1 MKEISDDELM
11 DMAFEA
17 LIPLANV
24 GIIGETTDL
33 THEDVRRAREVL
45 RFLTKRIAPGR
56 EFS

>member
-33 THEDVRRAREVL
+33 THEDVKRAR
-45 RFLTKRIAPGR
+45 
-56 EFS
+56 

>member
-33 THEDVRRAREVL
+33 THEDVKRAREVL

>member
-1 MKEISDDELM
+1 MNEPSDDELL

-33 THEDVRRAREVL
+33 THEDVKRAREVL
-45 RFLTKRIAPGR
+45 RFITKRIAPVQ
-56 EFS
+56 EFR

>member
-1 MKEISDDELM
+1 MKDISDDELM

-33 THEDVRRAREVL
+33 THEDVKRAREVL

>member
-1 MKEISDDELM
+1 MKEPSDYELL

-33 THEDVRRAREVL
+33 THEDVKRAREVL
-45 RFLTKRIAPGR
+45 RFITKRIAPGQ
-56 EFS
+56 EFR

>member
-1 MKEISDDELM
+1 MKEISDYELM

-33 THEDVRRAREVL
+33 THEDVKRAREVL

>member
-1 MKEISDDELM
+1 VSDISDDELL

-33 THEDVRRAREVL
+33 THEDVKRAREVL

>member
-1 MKEISDDELM
+1 MKEISDDELL

-33 THEDVRRAREVL
+33 THEDVKRAREAL
-45 RFLTKRIAPGR
+45 RFITNRIAPGR

>member
-1 MKEISDDELM
+1 MSDISDDELM

-33 THEDVRRAREVL
+33 THQDVKRAREVL

>member
-1 MKEISDDELM
+1 MNEISDDELL

-33 THEDVRRAREVL
+33 THEDVKRAREVL

>member
-1 MKEISDDELM
+1 MNEPSDDELF

-24 GIIGETTDL
+24 GIIGETTDI
-33 THEDVRRAREVL
+33 THEDVKRAREVL
-45 RFLTKRIAPGR
+45 RFLTKKIAPGQ

>member
-1 MKEISDDELM
+1 MNEPSDDELL

-33 THEDVRRAREVL
+33 TNEDVKRAREVL
-45 RFLTKRIAPGR
+45 RFLTKKIAPGR

>member
-1 MKEISDDELM
+1 MKDISDDELM

>member
-33 THEDVRRAREVL
+33 THEDVKRAREVL
-45 RFLTKRIAPGR
+45 IFLTKRIAPGR

>member
-1 MKEISDDELM
+1 MKEISDDELL

-33 THEDVRRAREVL
+33 THEDVKRARETL
-45 RFLTKRIAPGR
+45 RFITKRIAPGR

>member
-1 MKEISDDELM
+1 MNEPSDYELL

-33 THEDVRRAREVL
+33 THEDVKRAREVL
-45 RFLTKRIAPGR
+45 RFITKRIAPGQ
-56 EFS
+56 EFR

>member
-1 MKEISDDELM
+1 MSDISDDELL

-33 THEDVRRAREVL
+33 THEDVKRAREVL

>member
-1 MKEISDDELM
+1 MNEPSDYELF

-33 THEDVRRAREVL
+33 TNEDVKRAREVL
-45 RFLTKRIAPGR
+45 RFLTKKIAPGR

>member
-1 MKEISDDELM
+1 VNEPSDDELL

-33 THEDVRRAREVL
+33 THEDVKRAREVL
-45 RFLTKRIAPGR
+45 RFITKRIAPGQ
-56 EFS
+56 EFR

>member
-1 MKEISDDELM
+1 MKEISDDELL

-33 THEDVRRAREVL
+33 THEDVKRAREVL

>member
-1 MKEISDDELM
+1 MSEPSDDELL

-33 THEDVRRAREVL
+33 THEDVKRAREVL
-45 RFLTKRIAPGR
+45 RFVTKRIAPGQ
-56 EFS
+56 EFR

>member
-1 MKEISDDELM
+1 VNEPSDYELF

-33 THEDVRRAREVL
+33 THEDVKRAREVL
-45 RFLTKRIAPGR
+45 RFITKRIAPGQ
-56 EFS
+56 EFR

>member
-1 MKEISDDELM
+1 MSDISDDELM

-33 THEDVRRAREVL
+33 THEDVKRARETL
-45 RFLTKRIAPGR
+45 RCLTKRIAPGR
-56 EFS
+56 EVS

>member
-1 MKEISDDELM
+1 MSDISDDELM

-33 THEDVRRAREVL
+33 THEDVKRAREVL

>member
-17 LIPLANV
+17 LIPLDNV

-33 THEDVRRAREVL
+33 THEDVKRAREVL

>member
-1 MKEISDDELM
+1 MSEPSDDELL

-33 THEDVRRAREVL
+33 THEDVKRAREVL
-45 RFLTKRIAPGR
+45 RFITKRIAPGQ
-56 EFS
+56 EFR